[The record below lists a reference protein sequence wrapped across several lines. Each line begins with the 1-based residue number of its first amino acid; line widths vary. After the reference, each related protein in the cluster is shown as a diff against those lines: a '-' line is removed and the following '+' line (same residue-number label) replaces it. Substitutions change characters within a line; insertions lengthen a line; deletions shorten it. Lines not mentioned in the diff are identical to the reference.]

1 MRGERAR
8 SARYQRDHRGSSP
21 HARGTHQ
28 QIRFQPPRSTVHPRM
43 RGERVRCF
51 WKMACKK
58 RFIPACAG
66 NAGQRA
72 APFSDRSVHP
82 RMRGERSGFG
92 SRTPAGNGSSPH
104 ARGTPRKSSQV
115 ARVARF
121 IPACAGN
128 AFTGELVASAHTVHP
143 RMRGERVV
151 ALTRGVYGVGSSPH
165 ARGTPDAHDAETV
178 QRRFIPACAGNAR
191 HSPSGSSCQS
201 VHPRMRGERMWRRS
215 DTVGVRGSSPHA
227 RGTRQL
233 LPGHLIEVRF
243 IPACAGNAQYRHR
256 IALHETVHPRMRGE
270 RYPALEA
277 VSRAP
282 GSSPHARGTRTD
294 KVVVDDIR
302 RFIPACAGNALPISY

>member
-1 MRGERAR
+1 MFLENGVQE
-8 SARYQRDHRGSSP
+8 
-21 HARGTHQ
+21 
-28 QIRFQPPRSTVHPRM
+28 TVHPRM
-43 RGERVRCF
+43 RGERCRLQILLRRPFGSSPHARGTPTVR
-51 WKMACKK
+51 ATTNGRH

-165 ARGTPDAHDAETV
+165 ARGTLRAEPAHSGG
-178 QRRFIPACAGNAR
+178 RRFIPACAGNA
-191 HSPSGSSCQS
+191 
-201 VHPRMRGERMWRRS
+201 
-215 DTVGVRGSSPHA
+215 
-227 RGTRQL
+227 
-233 LPGHLIEVRF
+233 
-243 IPACAGNAQYRHR
+243 
-256 IALHETVHPRMRGE
+256 
-270 RYPALEA
+270 
-277 VSRAP
+277 
-282 GSSPHARGTRTD
+282 
-294 KVVVDDIR
+294 
-302 RFIPACAGNALPISY
+302 